1 MPVCFLKREKRKEC
15 GLGGWGSRKILGRSW
30 GRGECNK
37 NILLNNYFQE
47 KIFKYTLTDCF
58 KILPVNTLL
67 SAMTGSVPL
76 NLILILQTIYHLPV
90 VNQRSVGKPQHIPLL
105 DLGWLESHSCGE
117 MKCCGSRTNVIS
129 NSL

>member
-76 NLILILQTIYHLPV
+76 NLILILQAIYHLPV
-90 VNQRSVGKPQHIPLL
+90 VNQRSVGKPQHIPVL
-105 DLGWLESHSCGE
+105 DLG
-117 MKCCGSRTNVIS
+117 
-129 NSL
+129 

>member
-47 KIFKYTLTDCF
+47 KMLSTL
-58 KILPVNTLL
+58 
-67 SAMTGSVPL
+67 
-76 NLILILQTIYHLPV
+76 
-90 VNQRSVGKPQHIPLL
+90 
-105 DLGWLESHSCGE
+105 
-117 MKCCGSRTNVIS
+117 
-129 NSL
+129 